1 MALVVN
7 VDFGFVTCT
16 VANIDVANVQIKI
29 KGKRRMRDVVRC
41 ENKILAKT
49 EVCKRLTKNVAKI
62 YDQSNHYL
70 RAPSHVAY
78 AKLQH
83 VCKSKIQGG
92 PQKSKP
98 LSLII
103 IKSY

>member
-41 ENKILAKT
+41 ENKILKG
-49 EVCKRLTKNVAKI
+49 VL
-62 YDQSNHYL
+62 
-70 RAPSHVAY
+70 
-78 AKLQH
+78 
-83 VCKSKIQGG
+83 
-92 PQKSKP
+92 
-98 LSLII
+98 
-103 IKSY
+103 